1 MSFHAKA
8 AAFADILQQ
17 RAASAQSIITDL
29 HDAFQ
34 YSKATSENTPAG
46 LFSAGIFV
54 QQCSDQMSDRLD
66 INSEAASIQLK
77 KINQGVHKR

>member
-8 AAFADILQQ
+8 AVFADILQQ

-34 YSKATSENTPAG
+34 YSKATS
-46 LFSAGIFV
+46 GIFV

>member
-8 AAFADILQQ
+8 AVFADILQQ

-29 HDAFQ
+29 HNAFQ
-34 YSKATSENTPAG
+34 YSKAKSESTPAG